1 MKKNI
6 LLDMSAT
13 LLHHGHVR
21 LIKKASKF
29 GNVIIALTKDKEIK
43 KHKGYLPE
51 IKFRFRKEILES
63 IKYVSRVIPCNFFIT
78 NSFLKKYKIDYLI
91 HGNDNLNS
99 LPKEK
104 IKIFNRTKNISSTII
119 RNQACINLK
128 KK

>member
-13 LLHHGHVR
+13 LLHHGHTR

-29 GNVIIALTKDKEIK
+29 GNVIVALTTDKEIK
-43 KHKGYLPE
+43 KHKGYFPE
-51 IKFRFRKEILES
+51 IKFQFRKEILES
-63 IKYVSRVIPCNFFIT
+63 IKNVSKVVPCNFFIT
-78 NSFLKKYKIDYLI
+78 NTFLQKHKIHYLV
-91 HGNDNLNS
+91 HGNDNFNF

-104 IKIFNRTKNISSTII
+104 IKIFKRTKNISSTII
-119 RNQACINLK
+119 RKRACTNLK

>member
-29 GNVIIALTKDKEIK
+29 GNVIIGLTKDKEIK

>member
-1 MKKNI
+1 
-6 LLDMSAT
+6 MSAT

-43 KHKGYLPE
+43 KYKGYFPE
-51 IKFRFRKEILES
+51 IKFQFRKEILQS

-78 NSFLKKYKIDYLI
+78 NTFLKKNKIDYLI
-91 HGNDNLNS
+91 HGSDNFNS
-99 LPKEK
+99 LPKKK

-119 RNQACINLK
+119 RKRACINLK